1 MFSFKLSILV
11 VLLFSSSYYYYYCDA
26 FLLVPPSRHRHR
38 QPLIRRLLLSKNDP
52 TADASTSSENINTNT
67 NIVEPDESE
76 SSFGRMG
83 YWDESY
89 RQAVHH
95 NSDSTKDDEDKK
107 EVTTTTKTT
116 VSKDDDDDDADNV
129 DVYSW
134 YCGWEDELGPFF
146 MELFPDRNSLI
157 LIPGI
162 GNDICIRD
170 MYDIG
175 DYHRI
180 MAFDYAP
187 QGIECAKKMFGNERI
202 QTIEKEINNSKNNKN
217 SSSSSTDAGCGDV
230 FRVCDGRDLSLEY
243 NDHMFDGVLDK
254 GTLDSIYLSGAKD
267 KIKSKLYLSM
277 AVNELKRIVKIDG
290 IVFSVTAACVDAV
303 RDAFADD
310 ADADD
315 DVFDAD
321 AEDANND
328 DLYWKPIRDGSI
340 HITEDGY
347 TSNNVDA
354 TMLAWQLTRREK
366 STTTTKDTTT

>member
-26 FLLVPPSRHRHR
+26 FLLVPPSRHRHP
-38 QPLIRRLLLSKNDP
+38 QPLIRRFLLLSKNDP
-52 TADASTSSENINTNT
+52 TTADDASTTSSENINTT
-67 NIVEPDESE
+67 NINIEEPDENE

-107 EVTTTTKTT
+107 EVTTTTTTKTI
-116 VSKDDDDDDADNV
+116 SKDVDDDNVDV

-146 MELFPDRNSLI
+146 IELFPDRNSLI

-202 QTIEKEINNSKNNKN
+202 QTIEKEINNNNKNNKN
-217 SSSSSTDAGCGDV
+217 SSSSDAGCGDV
-230 FRVCDGRDLSLEY
+230 FRVCDGRDLSSQY
-243 NDHMFDGVLDK
+243 NDNMFDGVLDK

-303 RDAFADD
+303 RDAFDDNADADDDFD

-315 DVFDAD
+315 
-321 AEDANND
+321 D

-366 STTTTKDTTT
+366 STTTTKDTTM

>member
-1 MFSFKLSILV
+1 M
-11 VLLFSSSYYYYYCDA
+11 
-26 FLLVPPSRHRHR
+26 
-38 QPLIRRLLLSKNDP
+38 
-52 TADASTSSENINTNT
+52 STSTSMSMSMSMSTSTSTKNIKIDTNANTNT
-67 NIVEPDESE
+67 NTIIEEPDENE

-95 NSDSTKDDEDKK
+95 SDNKDEDKK
-107 EVTTTTKTT
+107 EGGETTTK
-116 VSKDDDDDDADNV
+116 DDV

-146 MELFPDRNSLI
+146 TELFPDRNSLI

-175 DYHRI
+175 GYHRI
-180 MAFDYAP
+180 MAFDYSP
-187 QGIECAKKMFGNERI
+187 QGVECAKKMFGNERI
-202 QTIEKEINNSKNNKN
+202 QIIEKETNNNNN
-217 SSSSSTDAGCGDV
+217 NNNNTTTSGGDV
-230 FRVCDGRDLSLEY
+230 FRVCDGRDLSLQY
-243 NDHMFDGVLDK
+243 NDNMFDGVLDK
-254 GTLDSIYLSGAKD
+254 GTLDSIYLSGGKD

-303 RDAFADD
+303 RDAFATTTN
-310 ADADD
+310 AD
-315 DVFDAD
+315 
-321 AEDANND
+321 EDTYND
-328 DLYWKPIRDGSI
+328 NEDLYWKPIRDGNL

-366 STTTTKDTTT
+366 STTTKGTTT

>member
-1 MFSFKLSILV
+1 MFSFKLSILI
-11 VLLFSSSYYYYYCDA
+11 VLLFFSYYYCDA
-26 FLLVPPSRHRHR
+26 FLLVPPSRHR
-38 QPLIRRLLLSKNDP
+38 QPLIRRLLLLSKKDP
-52 TADASTSSENINTNT
+52 TADDASTTSSENIDTT
-67 NIVEPDESE
+67 NINIEEPDENE

-89 RQAVHH
+89 RQANTVHH
-95 NSDSTKDDEDKK
+95 NSDNNKDDEDKR
-107 EVTTTTKTT
+107 EVTTTTTT
-116 VSKDDDDDDADNV
+116 SKDIDDDDNVDV

-187 QGIECAKKMFGNERI
+187 QGVECAKKMFGNERI

-243 NDHMFDGVLDK
+243 NDNMFDGVLDK

-277 AVNELKRIVKIDG
+277 AVNELKRIVKVDG
-290 IVFSVTAACVDAV
+290 VVFSVTAACVDAV
-303 RDAFADD
+303 RDAFDDNADADDDFD

-315 DVFDAD
+315 
-321 AEDANND
+321 D

-366 STTTTKDTTT
+366 STTTTKETTT